1 MKKNIIS
8 EIKEKYN
15 VKENFSL
22 MMEDENKILEIL
34 NGNAVLEKTEKK
46 RILTGILHF
55 AIMCRFLTGN

>member
-34 NGNAVLEKTEKK
+34 NGNAVFGEI
-46 RILTGILHF
+46 R
-55 AIMCRFLTGN
+55 RS

>member
-22 MMEDENKILEIL
+22 ITEDENKILEIL
-34 NGNAVLEKTEKK
+34 NGNAVFGENGEEENFDWN
-46 RILTGILHF
+46 F
-55 AIMCRFLTGN
+55 ALCHHVRFLTGN